1 MSPVRE
7 GDAGKAF
14 ALTGLPPSPGKA
26 ICLPGL
32 GKAFGL
38 VGVRIGVEGGRLA
51 QRRECAGGRRAV
63 PCTRCG

>member
-14 ALTGLPPSPGKA
+14 ASTGLPPSPGKA
-26 ICLPGL
+26 ICLSGS

-38 VGVRIGVEGGRLA
+38 VGVPIGIEGGPVGFLSWHLSER
-51 QRRECAGGRRAV
+51 
-63 PCTRCG
+63 PTRCE